1 MLSIPRG
8 MLADGLDSGY
18 GEVMT
23 LEAIKQAV
31 VQLGDAERRELA
43 DWFENQEEAAW
54 DREIERDFA
63 LGGRGA
69 GMVEDI
75 DRAID
80 GAIASGKVT
89 PLGKGLSMR
98 SNRK

>member
-1 MLSIPRG
+1 MSITTRSRFPVPPRWRKEVESVLITDK
-8 MLADGLDSGY
+8 MLAKRIA
-18 GEVMT
+18 E
-23 LEAIKQAV
+23 
-31 VQLGDAERRELA
+31 LG
-43 DWFENQEEAAW
+43 
-54 DREIERDFA
+54 REIERDFA
-63 LGGRGA
+63 VGGRGA